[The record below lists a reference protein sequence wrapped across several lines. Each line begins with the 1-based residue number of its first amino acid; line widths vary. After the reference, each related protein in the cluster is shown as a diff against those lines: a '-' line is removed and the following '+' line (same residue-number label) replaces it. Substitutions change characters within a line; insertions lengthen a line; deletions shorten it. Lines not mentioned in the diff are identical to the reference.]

1 MLIRRNEKLI
11 NSKGTGLLLGCVKNC
26 REYQIFYNAIGHE
39 YIVDDFSEKVYVT
52 ASMKGLYFD
61 AVPEKTEGKKPWPQV
76 GDDTTKGKVV
86 AQFEGYSWLMF
97 KGRPASYLTTTLTK
111 PKPTLPELIAEAL
124 GLHGDPIP
132 SAQIEVIKATIEAW
146 KND

>member
-1 MLIRRNEKLI
+1 MLIRRNEKLTA
-11 NSKGTGLLLGCVKNC
+11 KDHTLLGCVKNG
-26 REYQIFYNAIGHE
+26 REYEVFYNPVHHQ
-39 YIVDDFSEKVYVT
+39 YIIDDLDSTVLINKYI
-52 ASMKGLYFD
+52 KDLYFD
-61 AVPEKTEGKKPWPQV
+61 EVLAEPEDKKPWPQV

-97 KGRPASYLTTTLTK
+97 KGSPASYLTTALGK

-124 GLHGDPIP
+124 GLHGHPIP
-132 SAQIEVIKATIEAW
+132 FAQISVIKATIEAW